1 MKVAGKIAL
10 VTGANRGIG
19 KAIVDSFIAEGA
31 SKIYLAVRDLALAV
45 PQVERY
51 GDRVVPIVIDLSKPR
66 TVSLAA
72 KQATDVELVVNNAG
86 VLRRSSPLD
95 ESSIE
100 DLTYE
105 LDINVFGLM
114 RMAQAFA
121 PVLKANGGG
130 VFLQL
135 NSIASMQTFVASS
148 TYAASKAAAYS
159 MTQALR
165 LQLGQ
170 QGTRVV
176 SIHPGPIATDMAA
189 DAGIMDIA
197 EPAGVVADCIIEALE
212 SGVFHAYPD
221 AIAKKLGAEY
231 ASFAQSIIE
240 SDIPE

>member
-1 MKVAGKIAL
+1 M
-10 VTGANRGIG
+10 
-19 KAIVDSFIAEGA
+19 
-31 SKIYLAVRDLALAV
+31 
-45 PQVERY
+45 
-51 GDRVVPIVIDLSKPR
+51 IDLSKPL
-66 TVSLAA
+66 TVNLAA

-176 SIHPGPIATDMAA
+176 SVHPGPIATDMAA
-189 DAGIMDIA
+189 DAGIADNIA
-197 EPAGVVADCIIEALE
+197 EPASVVADCIITALE

-221 AIAKKLGAEY
+221 AIARALGAEY
-231 ASFAQSIIE
+231 ASFAQSVIE
-240 SDIPE
+240 SAIPE